1 MTDDEEINPDS
12 ISLEDVQDMGKS
24 EFRQWSYL
32 KINEICDKLGKVEN
46 RQWMILSGIII
57 TILLALT
64 RIFLGA

>member
-1 MTDDEEINPDS
+1 MTDDKEMNPDS
-12 ISLEDVQDMGKS
+12 VSLEDVQGMDEG